1 MVDITHFKSRLLK
14 RRDELAQMIETF
26 EDRLDDP
33 KPNDSEDRATASEN
47 DEVME
52 AQIEAEYS
60 EIKAIDAA
68 LSRVDNDVYGICLSC
83 EGPISNERLE
93 AVLHAT
99 KCRRCMET
107 G

>member
-14 RRDELAQMIETF
+14 RREELAQMIETF

-47 DEVME
+47 D
-52 AQIEAEYS
+52 
-60 EIKAIDAA
+60 
-68 LSRVDNDVYGICLSC
+68 VYGICLSC
-83 EGPISNERLE
+83 EGPISSERLE

-99 KCRRCMET
+99 KCRRCMEA

>member
-99 KCRRCMET
+99 KCRLCMET

>member
-1 MVDITHFKSRLLK
+1 MVDIALFKSRLLK
-14 RRDELAQMIETF
+14 RRSELAKMIGTYEH
-26 EDRLDDP
+26 RLDDP
-33 KPNDSEDRATASEN
+33 KPNDSEDRATESES

-52 AQIEAEYS
+52 AQVEAEYK

-68 LSRVDNDVYGICLSC
+68 LSRVDNNVYGICLSC
-83 EGPISNERLE
+83 DEAISDERLQ

-99 KCRRCMET
+99 KCRRCMEA

>member
-83 EGPISNERLE
+83 EEPISNERLE

>member
-99 KCRRCMET
+99 KCQRCMET

>member
-1 MVDITHFKSRLLK
+1 MVDTALFKSRLL
-14 RRDELAQMIETF
+14 RRRNELANMIGTYEQ
-26 EDRLDDP
+26 RLDEQ

-52 AQIEAEYS
+52 AQVEAEYA

-68 LSRVDNDVYGICLSC
+68 LRRVDNDVYGICLSC
-83 EGPISNERLE
+83 DGQISNERLD

-99 KCRRCMET
+99 LCRRCMEAS
-107 G
+107 

>member
-99 KCRRCMET
+99 KCRRCMEA

>member
-33 KPNDSEDRATASEN
+33 KANDSEDRATESES

-68 LSRVDNDVYGICLSC
+68 LSRVENDVYGICLSC

>member
-14 RRDELAQMIETF
+14 RRNELAQMIETF

-52 AQIEAEYS
+52 AQIEAEYT

-99 KCRRCMET
+99 KCRRCMEA

>member
-1 MVDITHFKSRLLK
+1 MVDIAQFKSHLLN
-14 RRDELAQMIETF
+14 RRGELVQMIGTYEQ
-26 EDRLDDP
+26 RLDDP

-52 AQIEAEYS
+52 AHIEAEYA

-68 LSRVDNDVYGICLSC
+68 LSRIDNDVYGICLSC
-83 EGPISNERLE
+83 DGPISNKRLE

-99 KCRRCMET
+99 LCRRCMEAS
-107 G
+107 

>member
-14 RRDELAQMIETF
+14 RREELAQMIETF

>member
-83 EGPISNERLE
+83 EGPISSERLE

-99 KCRRCMET
+99 KCRRCMEA

>member
-68 LSRVDNDVYGICLSC
+68 LSRVDNNVYGICLSC